1 MGCRRPRWETHGTCQ
16 MRKARNDSVGVDALS
31 CLLIHRG
38 AAYSPVYPAD
48 RLKCSPTTRMP
59 TIGMQMS
66 ATVGESSAPWS
77 MPQTDRQTV
86 CVCEYVSVCLCAAI
100 LGIGLTAD
108 RMTRNACS
116 QYDGT
121 RRRGN
126 QSAACYSV

>member
-1 MGCRRPRWETHGTCQ
+1 MHTRGYSILYPHTYTRTYTCSVNMGCRRPRRETHGTRQ
-16 MRKARNDSVGVDALS
+16 IRKARNDSVVVDALS

-48 RLKCSPTTRMP
+48 RLKCSPRIRMP
-59 TIGMQMS
+59 TIGMRIS

-77 MPQTDRQTV
+77 MQQTDRRT
-86 CVCEYVSVCLCAAI
+86 E
-100 LGIGLTAD
+100 
-108 RMTRNACS
+108 MTRNACS

-121 RRRGN
+121 RRWGN